1 MTSRADT
8 GGTHRGSGFHEPRSS
23 AAGGELESPAEVAPG
38 VTVTWDPALPHRCVD
53 VVVPKAGDRDP
64 VAGLAD
70 VDRLPWL
77 RLAAVTVLD
86 RLLYV
91 PLDRALLDAE
101 VAAAQLAAAGT
112 LSDAEPFRELLV
124 RRALVGARAASPGV
138 VANLER
144 LAADDR
150 RPPSVLTKALATLA
164 RCYAALSSE
173 VREFDASLAVVTDA
187 WHRLASIECTG
198 SYGRRRVDPP
208 AVAGPTRRGSAQI
221 DPRSVPARVLRFGPT
236 SDAAEI
242 SVDAVRGGAG
252 PAVRVRVDAFSNVPS
267 PDEMVDLGV
276 RLIDR
281 RSGKVRGYGVLG
293 QPTEHRPATPAED
306 GRRQFE
312 GLVSLP
318 PSLSAPDVRVD
329 LFGVTGAPA
338 PAPAGSSELRRAR
351 RATLFLSDWRAL
363 VADVRLWG
371 VRTAPAARLRAIVR
385 RLAGDDADAADGPL
399 WSGGPT
405 RAHLMSL
412 VELGDRALTGL
423 LRARRPR
430 GGSIAIPGDDGGAAA
445 VVAAVSGPGDL
456 LAAEVAAAYERSRP
470 RRGS

>member
-1 MTSRADT
+1 MTSQADT
-8 GGTHRGSGFHEPRSS
+8 SGSGFHEPRSS
-23 AAGGELESPAEVAPG
+23 AAGGELESPAEVVPG

-64 VAGLAD
+64 VAGLAE

-91 PLDRALLDAE
+91 PLDRSLLDAE

-112 LSDAEPFRELLV
+112 LSNAEPFRELLV
-124 RRALVGARAASPGV
+124 RRALVSARAASHGV

-150 RPPSVLTKALATLA
+150 RPPSILTKALATLA
-164 RCYAALSSE
+164 RCYAALAGE
-173 VREFDASLAVVTDA
+173 VREFDASLAGVTDA
-187 WHRLASIECTG
+187 WHRLDSIECTG

-267 PDEMVDLGV
+267 PDEAVDLGV

-281 RSGKVRGYGVLG
+281 RSGKIRGYGVLG
-293 QPTEHRPATPAED
+293 QPPGEE
-306 GRRQFE
+306 GRRHFE

-329 LFGVTGAPA
+329 LFGVTGAAA

-385 RLAGDDADAADGPL
+385 RLAGDDADGADGPL

-405 RAHLMSL
+405 RAQLLSL

-423 LRARRPR
+423 LRGGRPR
-430 GGSIAIPGDDGGAAA
+430 GGSIAVPGDDGGAAA

-470 RRGS
+470 RRRS